1 MGAIVSQRCNSLVE
15 ETRNFYNE
23 EDISL
28 AVPVLGKE
36 SNVVDFMFRTHNDNK
51 QFELSQLSFRKICSI
66 LIFFPEIDLSI
77 SYQNFQFSNFISWFS
92 DSDAVAADTFRVGGN
107 NKKFYAFPF
116 FSLLGEVKLLAVCL
130 SGRPSDIT
138 RFCQNLLKL

>member
-36 SNVVDFMFRTHNDNK
+36 TNVVDFMFRTLNDNK

-66 LIFFPEIDLSI
+66 LIFF
-77 SYQNFQFSNFISWFS
+77 Q
-92 DSDAVAADTFRVGGN
+92 R
-107 NKKFYAFPF
+107 
-116 FSLLGEVKLLAVCL
+116 
-130 SGRPSDIT
+130 
-138 RFCQNLLKL
+138 